1 MLSGASRGD
10 VILTV
15 PQDAGPHIGCSQDN
29 TQEPKTL
36 GKWELTEKLKRAQI
50 NKAKLYTPTEDED
63 AY

>member
-15 PQDAGPHIGCSQDN
+15 PLDAGLRIGCSQDN

-36 GKWELTEKLKRAQI
+36 GK
-50 NKAKLYTPTEDED
+50 
-63 AY
+63 